1 MFETLSHL
9 TLQQYWWTIISL
21 LGSILVFL
29 MFVQGG
35 QTLIGQ
41 VAKTE
46 VQKDMA
52 INSIGRKWDLTFT
65 TLVTFGGAF
74 FASFPIF
81 YATSF
86 GGAYWLWMLILFTFI
101 VQAISYE
108 FRKKP
113 ANFLGQK
120 TYETFLFVN
129 GLFGTLLIGIAV
141 STLFTGSAFSV
152 DQLRLTAPTSQVISR
167 WENSLHGLEAI
178 ADGQNLLLG
187 LSVFLLARIEGALYF
202 IATIDDHAL
211 YERARKQVIHHS
223 LPFLVAFVGYMVL
236 LLTGEGY
243 AVNPGTGEIFMES
256 HKYLHN
262 YLEMPVVLI
271 FLVTGV
277 LGVLGGIGIT
287 WLSRSRK
294 GIWFTGGGTFLT
306 VFSLFLVAGFNGT
319 AYYPSTYD
327 MQSSLT
333 IQNSSSSHYTLTAMG
348 YGSLLMPFVI
358 GYIWYAWR
366 LMNRKNINAQ
376 EMESG
381 EHAY

>member
-9 TLQQYWWTIISL
+9 ALQQYWWIIISL

-41 VAKTE
+41 VGKTD

-74 FASFPIF
+74 FASFPVF

-113 ANFLGQK
+113 SNILGQK
-120 TYETFLFVN
+120 TYETFLFIN
-129 GLFGTLLIGIAV
+129 GLFGSLLIGIAV
-141 STLFTGSAFSV
+141 GTFFSGAEFSV
-152 DQLRLTAPTSQVISR
+152 DQIRLTSPADNIISR
-167 WENSLHGLEAI
+167 WESAFHGLEEAASI
-178 ADGQNLLLG
+178 QNLLLG
-187 LSVFLLARIEGALYF
+187 LSVFFLARIQGALYF
-202 IATIDDHAL
+202 INTIDD
-211 YERARKQVIHHS
+211 ESVDKNSRKQVLNNSI
-223 LPFLVAFVGYMVL
+223 PFLVVFLSFMAI
-236 LLTGEGY
+236 LLTKEGF
-243 AVNPGTGEIFMES
+243 AVNPENNQVFMEPN
-256 HKYLHN
+256 KYLNN
-262 YLEMPVVLI
+262 YLEMPPVLLMLLIGVV
-271 FLVTGV
+271 GV
-277 LGVLGGIGIT
+277 LTGIAVTIFKQ
-287 WLSRSRK
+287 SKK
-294 GIWFTGGGTFLT
+294 GIWYTGMGTILT
-306 VFSLFLVAGFNGT
+306 VLSLFLVAGFNNT

-327 MQSSLT
+327 LQSSLT
-333 IQNSSSSHYTLTAMG
+333 IQNSSSSHYTLTAMS
-348 YGSLLMPFVI
+348 YVSLLMPFVI
-358 GYIWYAWR
+358 GYIWYVWK
-366 LMNRKNINAQ
+366 LMNKKNINAE

-381 EHAY
+381 GHAY